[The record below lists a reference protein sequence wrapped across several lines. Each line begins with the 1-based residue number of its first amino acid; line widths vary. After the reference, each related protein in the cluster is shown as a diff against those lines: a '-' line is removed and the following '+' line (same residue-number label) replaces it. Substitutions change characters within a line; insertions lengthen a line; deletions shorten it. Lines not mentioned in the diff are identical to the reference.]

1 MCSTFFSNL
10 SDVYICFVFSWAL
23 LSKIDCCVVGFLDFL
38 TFQVV
43 LIKLESGVQK
53 NNLSSFDLGLIS
65 LGYRGTFLYTRL
77 VFVA

>member
-1 MCSTFFSNL
+1 M
-10 SDVYICFVFSWAL
+10 D
-23 LSKIDCCVVGFLDFL
+23 FLDFL

-65 LGYRGTFLYTRL
+65 LGYRGTFLYMRL